1 MKNKLLEKYN
11 SIKNNRA
18 FIGLII
24 LLCPI
29 IAFWLEKEIYSD
41 FNWTRYI
48 IFFSCLEFLGLH
60 LYLDIKKLWNVI
72 YRYRYLIGILLF
84 SILVAFGYHGSSLGL
99 YESHIEPSTQTEYK
113 EPILGKNRAIRSD
126 EWVVSTPFILSQNSV
141 LNNYSKLNV
150 TAAASI
156 TNVSFYPKMPTKSI
170 SILASPKYLGFMVLP
185 QKNAFSFYWYFNLFA
200 IFFTAFEFFMIIT
213 KKNKLW
219 SLVGALLVT
228 FGPSV
233 QWWYSNMLVEI
244 IYSGLGALCLF
255 YYFLKSNNRFHKI
268 MYSVGIGLLG
278 AIFIQILYPAWMV
291 PFAYIYL
298 AFIIWFITKE
308 YKNNKWYDY
317 LSLVIVV
324 CLVIGLILGPSVL
337 SSIDNIKLTM
347 NTVYPGTRFSQG
359 GSGFEHLFDYITSIA
374 LPYISFSNA
383 SEASQFL
390 SLYPLPI
397 ILGLIVIIQNVKQK
411 KFDILL
417 ILLEIITIFLSLWN
431 YIKLPRIIS
440 KITLLYM
447 SMEQRTTVVVS
458 FSCVILLIYLLTN
471 YKKILSKN
479 TVIYLCFAFIVASFG
494 MYIMLKTYPEV
505 NKKIL
510 IYGLI
515 FIISGLIFLTMN
527 YSIMKNKYV
536 LPLSLIFI
544 ALISGIT
551 VNPLNKGLNV
561 FYEKPVSKKISN
573 ILAEDRDAIW
583 ASANAPIFYSEYLLA
598 NGVKTLN
605 SVHYFPYMKIWN
617 IIDVNRT
624 YEKAWNRYAH
634 VTISLSKED
643 TTVKLV
649 QNDYIDIALNNSDIC
664 KLNIKYLVSST
675 DGLDEYSDKI
685 LTINQIYGNE
695 NMFIY
700 ENTCA

>member
-1 MKNKLLEKYN
+1 
-11 SIKNNRA
+11 
-18 FIGLII
+18 
-24 LLCPI
+24 
-29 IAFWLEKEIYSD
+29 
-41 FNWTRYI
+41 
-48 IFFSCLEFLGLH
+48 
-60 LYLDIKKLWNVI
+60 
-72 YRYRYLIGILLF
+72 
-84 SILVAFGYHGSSLGL
+84 
-99 YESHIEPSTQTEYK
+99 
-113 EPILGKNRAIRSD
+113 
-126 EWVVSTPFILSQNSV
+126 
-141 LNNYSKLNV
+141 
-150 TAAASI
+150 
-156 TNVSFYPKMPTKSI
+156 
-170 SILASPKYLGFMVLP
+170 
-185 QKNAFSFYWYFNLFA
+185 
-200 IFFTAFEFFMIIT
+200 
-213 KKNKLW
+213 
-219 SLVGALLVT
+219 
-228 FGPSV
+228 
-233 QWWYSNMLVEI
+233 
-244 IYSGLGALCLF
+244 
-255 YYFLKSNNRFHKI
+255 
-268 MYSVGIGLLG
+268 
-278 AIFIQILYPAWMV
+278 
-291 PFAYIYL
+291 
-298 AFIIWFITKE
+298 
-308 YKNNKWYDY
+308 
-317 LSLVIVV
+317 
-324 CLVIGLILGPSVL
+324 
-337 SSIDNIKLTM
+337 
-347 NTVYPGTRFSQG
+347 
-359 GSGFEHLFDYITSIA
+359 
-374 LPYISFSNA
+374 
-383 SEASQFL
+383 
-390 SLYPLPI
+390 
-397 ILGLIVIIQNVKQK
+397 
-411 KFDILL
+411 
-417 ILLEIITIFLSLWN
+417 LLEIITIFLSLWN